1 MYSCPSCLSEMI
13 WGGDHDYDDDY
24 DEEGY
29 GVVSNLTCHNKEC
42 DVDTVFIY
50 TKTRRRL
57 K

>member
-13 WGGDHDYDDDY
+13 WGGDHDYDDY

-50 TKTRRRL
+50 TKL
-57 K
+57 EED